1 MPENLIARDRT
12 RDPRRTGPDGLA
24 ENQDRNGENMGLKGF
39 LLAIAGLAA
48 IGAVAANSASAAA
61 ETGGKWYVEGTEIT
75 EPVGVV
81 CDGSVAL
88 AGELSGVEIAL
99 KAERVEC
106 IELTI
111 FNEEGAGKASGKL
124 KFTGMT
130 VATIPTCEIET
141 GSVETYPLN
150 IEVFMDSEDPELVFE
165 KFDTAEE
172 KVNLAIVRIRGES
185 CPITGNRPLKGY
197 VFGEAAAPT
206 GVQSVFQSLAFSE
219 EVDATTGGELEFSGN
234 PAHLDGKLYTV
245 IPGSQF
251 GTE

>member
-1 MPENLIARDRT
+1 
-12 RDPRRTGPDGLA
+12 
-24 ENQDRNGENMGLKGF
+24 MGLRRF
-39 LLAIAGLAA
+39 LLAMAGLAA
-48 IGAVAANSASAAA
+48 LGAITATGASAAA

-88 AGELSGVEIAL
+88 AGELSGIEIVL
-99 KAERVEC
+99 EAESVEC
-106 IELTI
+106 IESTI

-130 VATIPTCEIET
+130 VATIPTCEIEN
-141 GSVETYPLN
+141 GSVETYALN

-165 KFDTAEE
+165 KFETAEE

-197 VFGEAAAPT
+197 VYGEAAAPT
-206 GVQSVFQSLAFSE
+206 GVESVFQSFAFSE
-219 EVDATTGGELEFSGN
+219 EVDATAGGELEFSGN
-234 PAHLDGKLYTV
+234 PAQLEGMLYTV
-245 IPGSQF
+245 IPAYQF